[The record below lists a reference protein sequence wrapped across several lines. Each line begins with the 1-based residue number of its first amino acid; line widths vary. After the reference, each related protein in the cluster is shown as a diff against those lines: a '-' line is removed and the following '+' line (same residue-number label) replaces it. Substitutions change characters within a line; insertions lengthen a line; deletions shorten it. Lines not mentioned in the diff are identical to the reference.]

1 MNAPLHKSEHSSSNI
16 YSSISFQILF
26 IFPVGK
32 LGEKKF
38 PINTLFSINGIT
50 LYCLA
55 FSPPL

>member
-1 MNAPLHKSEHSSSNI
+1 MLLSIKVNIPL
-16 YSSISFQILF
+16 QIFTLQSLSKYYF
-26 IFPVGK
+26 FSQWENWGK
-32 LGEKKF
+32 KKF